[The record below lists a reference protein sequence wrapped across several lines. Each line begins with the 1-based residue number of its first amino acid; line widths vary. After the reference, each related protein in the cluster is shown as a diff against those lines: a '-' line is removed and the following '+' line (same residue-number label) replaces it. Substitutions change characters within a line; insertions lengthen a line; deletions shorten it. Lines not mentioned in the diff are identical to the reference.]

1 MVTLIQCQQTADN
14 NLHEKEQDNRT
25 VNELSQIDS
34 SHNSPNSRVKFEQLQ
49 LSKDNNNTVITAV
62 NSNGVINSTPT
73 QCSDINN
80 TKNVVDRC
88 ANNGSVEEEEEEEEE
103 EDDDD
108 DEDENDTDFEEEEWT
123 KDLPVST
130 VVQHQQQILVPNGKV
145 VLPNADPST
154 FGDICVKNSTNVHL
168 GNKTLYKGP
177 VTIRQFIYSNPPSV
191 ENKETNEFDGPRTSD
206 ANASDL
212 SLGKTGGNGLSR
224 PILSQKNDYE
234 RVKNW
239 LWTWRC
245 AALLCTIALIVVTTI
260 VVASV
265 LLTHRHDVPPALVF
279 PEIPDSSLEG
289 VIVNNVRFIQRNEWG
304 AQPPVKPLG
313 KLKLPVPYV
322 IISHTATEFCT
333 TQSECTLHVRFAQ
346 TFHIESR
353 NWSDIGYNFLVGGD
367 GLAYVGR
374 SWDYIGAHAFGYNN
388 KSIGISFIGTFNSVL
403 PPKVQLH
410 AAEKIIELGVKAGK
424 IDKDYKLLGH
434 RQVSKT
440 LSPGD
445 ALYSKIKTW
454 PHWVPFP

>member
-1 MVTLIQCQQTADN
+1 M
-14 NLHEKEQDNRT
+14 
-25 VNELSQIDS
+25 
-34 SHNSPNSRVKFEQLQ
+34 
-49 LSKDNNNTVITAV
+49 
-62 NSNGVINSTPT
+62 
-73 QCSDINN
+73 
-80 TKNVVDRC
+80 
-88 ANNGSVEEEEEEEEE
+88 
-103 EDDDD
+103 
-108 DEDENDTDFEEEEWT
+108 
-123 KDLPVST
+123 
-130 VVQHQQQILVPNGKV
+130 
-145 VLPNADPST
+145 
-154 FGDICVKNSTNVHL
+154 
-168 GNKTLYKGP
+168 
-177 VTIRQFIYSNPPSV
+177 
-191 ENKETNEFDGPRTSD
+191 
-206 ANASDL
+206 
-212 SLGKTGGNGLSR
+212 
-224 PILSQKNDYE
+224 
-234 RVKNW
+234 
-239 LWTWRC
+239 
-245 AALLCTIALIVVTTI
+245 CTIALIVVTTI

-289 VIVNNVRFIQRNEWG
+289 VIVSNVRFVQRNEWG
-304 AQPPVKPLG
+304 AQPPVNPLG

-353 NWSDIGYNFLVGGD
+353 KWSDIGYNFLVGGD

-424 IDKDYKLLGH
+424 IAKDYKLLGH